1 MSPRPLGARRY
12 DHGLMPDPSDQPGPT
27 AALPEHDGHPRWG
40 RVAEVAWVF
49 AVLGTTAFG
58 GPAAHVAMM
67 EEAVVRRRGWLSREA
82 FLDLH
87 SATNFIPGPNST
99 ELAIH
104 IGYRRAGWLG
114 LFVGGVCF
122 IMPAVVIVTGCAWC
136 YVRYGEL
143 GGGGGAGGA
152 GGAGLRTVF
161 SFVSP
166 VIVAIVAQAI
176 LILGKSALVGKGKGP
191 MLWAVAAGAVVAV
204 ILGVNELLVLACAGL
219 VMAAAGAS
227 SIRGNGPSIPAIAP
241 SAGLAISAG
250 AAATASATPGAIFW
264 IFAKIGSV
272 LFGSGYV
279 LLAFLQA
286 EFVERRG
293 WLTQQQMIDS
303 VAVGQF
309 TPGPVFTTA
318 TFIGYLLGGLPGAG
332 AATLGIFSPAFL
344 FVAITAP
351 LLPRLRRSRVLAA
364 ALDGVN
370 AASLSLMAVVM
381 VQLAGSCLNSWWS
394 IVLAMTALGL
404 LARWNVNSAWLVLG
418 SVLLAIAAM
427 MVR

>member
-1 MSPRPLGARRY
+1 
-12 DHGLMPDPSDQPGPT
+12 
-27 AALPEHDGHPRWG
+27 
-40 RVAEVAWVF
+40 
-49 AVLGTTAFG
+49 
-58 GPAAHVAMM
+58 
-67 EEAVVRRRGWLSREA
+67 
-82 FLDLH
+82 
-87 SATNFIPGPNST
+87 
-99 ELAIH
+99 
-104 IGYRRAGWLG
+104 
-114 LFVGGVCF
+114 
-122 IMPAVVIVTGCAWC
+122 
-136 YVRYGEL
+136 
-143 GGGGGAGGA
+143 
-152 GGAGLRTVF
+152 VF

-176 LILGKSALVGKGKGP
+176 LILGKSALIGKGKGP

-204 ILGVNELLVLACAGL
+204 ILGMNELLVLACAGL

-227 SIRGNGPSIPAIAP
+227 SLRGNGPGIQAIAP
-241 SAGLAISAG
+241 SAGLVIGAG

-351 LLPRLRRSRVLAA
+351 LLPRLRQSRVLAA

-370 AASLSLMAVVM
+370 AASLALMAVVM
-381 VQLAGSCLNSWWS
+381 VQLARSCLNSWWS
-394 IVLAMTALGL
+394 IAMAIVALGL
-404 LARWNVNSAWLVLG
+404 LSRTKVNSAWLVLG